1 MNLIDVLV
9 KLETEEVAENLYKEK
24 TKKKSDITELLDSK
38 HSKHL
43 AFRWQDKVKK
53 SLHNQYFIINTTNI
67 YIVHN
72 IIQWK

>member
-24 TKKKSDITELLDSK
+24 TKKKSDMTELLDSK
-38 HSKHL
+38 HSI
-43 AFRWQDKVKK
+43 RWQDKVKK